1 MLSYVP
7 ISKQLQVLLNY
18 LKDNSLNR
26 DIIKKVAIEVLIT
39 GNIEPKVCED
49 ITEILL
55 ENFIISNNKR
65 LTPVSKN
72 IQNKEFFYFSH
83 SNHCILQ

>member
-72 IQNKEFFYFSH
+72 IQKKEFFYFSH